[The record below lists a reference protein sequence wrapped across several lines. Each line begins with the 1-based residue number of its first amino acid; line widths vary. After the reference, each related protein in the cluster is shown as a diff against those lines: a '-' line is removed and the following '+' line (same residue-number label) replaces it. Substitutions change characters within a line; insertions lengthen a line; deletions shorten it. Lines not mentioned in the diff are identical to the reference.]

1 MKHWG
6 IFFLVGSFYCVP
18 LYAQINPLK
27 DSSITT
33 LTTNNK
39 LEGSTD
45 SISVISIMVQGN
57 KRTKPQIILRDL
69 AIHKADK
76 IAKKD
81 INAQLILSKQQLM
94 NTALFVDV
102 ELIPILTENTL
113 ELQVNVKERW
123 YLFPLLYFKLVDRNF
138 NQWWVEQH
146 RSLDRV
152 NYGIKFIQNN
162 ITGRND
168 NLNVWLIAGYTKQI
182 TLRYDLPFADRK
194 LKSGFNI
201 GFIYAGQK
209 ELNYATGDNKQ
220 LFYKQDN
227 AFVRTQTRF
236 DLTYSYRP
244 DVRQRHTF
252 RVSYNKEHIADTV
265 LAINPN
271 YFANQGTDFNYIDFN
286 YGFRY
291 NHADNNAYP
300 KDGFLFQGNIYKRGL
315 DHETNLWMVN
325 ARAIY
330 AFPIAN
336 KSFLHFEA
344 MAQVKSPPSNGYI
357 DQRMFGYSSF
367 QMRGL
372 EYNVVD
378 GMSGVMLKSSI
389 HREMFHFDVKN
400 PFNSKTHDRIPFRI
414 FLKAYTDL
422 GYAKLPNANISNS
435 LNNTLLHTWGLGMD
449 IVSIYDFVFKIEYSF
464 NQLGK
469 QGLYLQSRND
479 F

>member
-6 IFFLVGSFYCVP
+6 IFFLVELILCGQLP
-18 LYAQINPLK
+18 AQINPLK
-27 DSSITT
+27 DSVQSQREAIKK
-33 LTTNNK
+33 TN
-39 LEGSTD
+39 EIAD
-45 SISVISIMVQGN
+45 SISVIKIIVQGN
-57 KRTKPQIILRDL
+57 KRTKPQIILRELSIHRGDL
-69 AIHKADK
+69 L
-76 IAKKD
+76 AKKD
-81 INAQLILSKQQLM
+81 ISAELKLSKQQLM

-102 ELIPILTENTL
+102 ELVPIQTDTTL

-123 YLFPLLYFKLVDRNF
+123 YLFPLLYFKLIDRNF
-138 NQWWVEQH
+138 NQWWVQQH

-162 ITGRND
+162 ISGRND
-168 NLNVWLIAGYTKQI
+168 NLDVWLITGYTKQI

-209 ELNYATGDNKQ
+209 ELNYATGDDKQ
-220 LFYKQDN
+220 LFYRQDD

-244 DVRQRHTF
+244 GIRKRHTF
-252 RVSYNKEHIADTV
+252 RISYNKETISDTV
-265 LAINPN
+265 LTINPN
-271 YFANQGTDFNYIDFN
+271 YFTNQRTEFKYIDFN
-286 YGFRY
+286 YGYRY
-291 NHADNNAYP
+291 YNADNNAYP
-300 KDGFLFQGNIYKRGL
+300 KDGFLFVGNIYKRGL
-315 DHETNLWMVN
+315 DHETNLWMIN
-325 ARAIY
+325 ARAVY
-330 AFPIAN
+330 AFPIAK

-357 DQRMFGYSSF
+357 DQRMFGYNNF

-378 GMSGVMLKSSI
+378 GMTGMMLKSSI
-389 HREMFHFDVKN
+389 HREMLHFEVKN
-400 PFNSKTHDRIPFRI
+400 PFKSTTHDRIPFRI
-414 FLKAYTDL
+414 YLKAYTDF
-422 GYAKLPNANISNS
+422 GYAKLPNAAATNT
-435 LNNTLLHTWGLGMD
+435 LNNTLLHTYGFGMD

>member
-1 MKHWG
+1 MKHWC
-6 IFFLVGSFYCVP
+6 IFLLLESIICWH
-18 LYAQINPLK
+18 LHAQDLPVK
-27 DSSITT
+27 DSVT
-33 LTTNNK
+33 LKWDLYNK
-39 LEGSTD
+39 RAGRTD
-45 SISVISIMVQGN
+45 SFIIDKITVAGN
-57 KRTKPQIILRDL
+57 RRTKPQIILREL
-69 AIHKADK
+69 AFFKGDR

-81 INAQLILSKQQLM
+81 LNAELKLSKQQLM

-102 ELIPILTENTL
+102 DLFSNQTDSTVEI
-113 ELQVNVKERW
+113 QVNVKERW
-123 YLFPLLYFKLVDRNF
+123 YLFPLFYFKLVDRNF

-146 RSLDRV
+146 RSLSRV

-168 NLNVWLIAGYTKQI
+168 NLNVWLITGYTQQI
-182 TLRYDLPFADRK
+182 TMRYDLPFIDRK

-201 GFIYAGQK
+201 GFIYASQK

-220 LFYKQDN
+220 LFYRQDEN
-227 AFVRTQTRF
+227 FVKKQTRF

-244 DVRQRHTF
+244 GIRTRHSF
-252 RVSYNKEHIADTV
+252 RISYNIEQVADTITK
-265 LAINPN
+265 INPN
-271 YFANQGTDFNYIDFN
+271 YFSNHANTFKFLDFN
-286 YGFRY
+286 YGYRY
-291 NHADNNAYP
+291 YNADNNAYP

-315 DHETNLWMVN
+315 NRETNLWMLN

-330 AFPIAN
+330 AFPITK

-344 MAQVKSPPSNGYI
+344 MAQFKSPPSNGYY
-357 DQRMFGYSSF
+357 DQKMFGYPNF

-372 EYNVVD
+372 EYYVID
-378 GMSGVMLKSSI
+378 GTAGLMLKNSI
-389 HREMFHFDVKN
+389 HREVYHFDVKN
-400 PFNSKTHDRIPFRI
+400 PFKSRTHDRIPFRI
-414 FLKAYTDL
+414 YLKAYTDV
-422 GYAKLPNANISNS
+422 GYAYLPSTSAYNS
-435 LNNTLLHTWGLGMD
+435 LNNTLLHTWGFGMD